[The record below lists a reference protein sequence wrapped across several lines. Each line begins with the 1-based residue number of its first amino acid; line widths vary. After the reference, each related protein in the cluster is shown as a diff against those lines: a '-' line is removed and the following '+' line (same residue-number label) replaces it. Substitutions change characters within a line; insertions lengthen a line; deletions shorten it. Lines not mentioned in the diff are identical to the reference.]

1 MSSHSI
7 STTPEND
14 GGKFKSGA
22 GKHPQTMATS
32 EQFGG
37 GAGRAHVELLH
48 RLVGGD
54 GATALSAFLEGFTD
68 RHSDVP
74 LEDVTDEN
82 LSLTVKSRILKE
94 SPPDVW
100 IEWPGKN
107 LSPYVDAGVLADVDD
122 VWEGRDMARQYLD
135 GPRKAARFD
144 GTYRAVPLNIHR
156 TNNLFYNADLV
167 AEAGVD
173 PAGADSPR
181 AFVDMLR
188 QAADATGTTGMLFP
202 MRNPWTVLQL
212 FETVLLGEHGHDVYR
227 AVIDGRA
234 RTNRR
239 AVADALDIVSAYAD
253 LATDDALYMALTD
266 ANDGFVE
273 GESVFFHQGDW
284 AAGAY
289 AETDDFEYG
298 RDWEHVPFPGTEG
311 LYAMN
316 MDAVVASAN
325 TGDPEAVGAFLEYAG
340 SADGQRRFNSRKGSI
355 PPRTDVRMDEFTPF
369 LRGQHEDFQASRA
382 QPLSITHGLGVGP
395 QQLIELKTAMSTL
408 VADWDVEAAAES
420 VVAALE
426 D

>member
-156 TNNLFYNADLV
+156 INNLFYNADLV

-173 PAGADSPR
+173 PAGADSLGRSSICSDRPPTPPGR
-181 AFVDMLR
+181 R
-188 QAADATGTTGMLFP
+188 GCCSRCGT
-202 MRNPWTVLQL
+202 R
-212 FETVLLGEHGHDVYR
+212 
-227 AVIDGRA
+227 GRSCSCS
-234 RTNRR
+234 RR
-239 AVADALDIVSAYAD
+239 SC
-253 LATDDALYMALTD
+253 
-266 ANDGFVE
+266 
-273 GESVFFHQGDW
+273 
-284 AAGAY
+284 
-289 AETDDFEYG
+289 
-298 RDWEHVPFPGTEG
+298 
-311 LYAMN
+311 
-316 MDAVVASAN
+316 SAN
-325 TGDPEAVGAFLEYAG
+325 TA
-340 SADGQRRFNSRKGSI
+340 
-355 PPRTDVRMDEFTPF
+355 TT
-369 LRGQHEDFQASRA
+369 
-382 QPLSITHGLGVGP
+382 
-395 QQLIELKTAMSTL
+395 STGR
-408 VADWDVEAAAES
+408 
-420 VVAALE
+420 
-426 D
+426 